1 MEGDSMSMHAFFGV
15 KELTLKS
22 IHAEI
27 LGKSMSFDLTDFPN
41 SLKFHVTL
49 QKTN

>member
-1 MEGDSMSMHAFFGV
+1 MSMHAFSGV

-22 IHAEI
+22 ILAEI
-27 LGKSMSFDLTDFPN
+27 LGKNKSFDLTDFPN
-41 SLKFHVTL
+41 SLKFHITL